1 MNKGITFAIGALGLA
16 TIIALAVPWWTNTH
30 LPPPNI
36 PVEEQLNILDPNDA
50 NLPAYDLS
58 SALSST
64 PPQNTARPTY
74 AQFLDTVKTKR
85 EALSTKPQARATLL
99 HDLIHNDMVSYWDT
113 TTWDFNGVSRIAGEG
128 EIACGYFVTTI
139 LQDLGFEIDRIRLS
153 QAVSATMIRELT
165 KNIIILHSVDDVIAY
180 IKTQPSPA
188 IYIVGLDFHTG
199 FISSNADGIFF
210 IHSNYINREGVV
222 KELAANSAAL
232 AQSNYFMLGNLT
244 TNEDLLAKWVKG

>member
-1 MNKGITFAIGALGLA
+1 MNKGMTFSFGALGLA
-16 TIIALAVPWWTNTH
+16 TVVAVTVPWWANTQ
-30 LPPPNI
+30 LFPSNI
-36 PVEEQLNILDPNDA
+36 PVTEQTVILDPNDA
-50 NLPAYDLS
+50 NPPAYE
-58 SALSST
+58 LSST
-64 PPQNTARPTY
+64 LLQSTNRPTY
-74 AQFLDTVKTKR
+74 AEFLGIVKTKR
-85 EALSTKPQARATLL
+85 ATLTAKPEARASAL
-99 HDLIHNDMVSYWDT
+99 HGLIHNDMVNYWDT
-113 TTWDFNGVSRIAGEG
+113 TTWDFNGVSRTAGEG

-153 QAVSATMIRELT
+153 QAASSVMIKELT
-165 KNIIILHSVDDVIAY
+165 TNIKVMHSVGDVLSY

-222 KELAANSAAL
+222 KEPAATSTAL

-244 TNEDLLAKWVKG
+244 ENETLLAEWVKG